1 MIESKF
7 LYKYDILSPSISILF
22 DTHGCSGK
30 LSVSL
35 FALHGVNNCFL
46 KLIWS
51 PKLLIRKEIDH
62 KRFYYMRGSISIDD

>member
-35 FALHGVNNCFL
+35 FGSSWCEELLL
-46 KLIWS
+46 KVDLES
-51 PKLLIRKEIDH
+51 KTLDE
-62 KRFYYMRGSISIDD
+62 KRN